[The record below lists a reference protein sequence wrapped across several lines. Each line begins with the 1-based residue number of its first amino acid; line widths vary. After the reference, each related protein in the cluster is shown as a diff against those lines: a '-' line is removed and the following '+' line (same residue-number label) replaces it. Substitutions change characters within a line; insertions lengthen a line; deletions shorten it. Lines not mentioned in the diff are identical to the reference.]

1 MAATILTF
9 CHWSLCGKQKVI
21 EEVRIIIGY
30 KRQYNL
36 LIFYSLRKVKNDEK
50 VILLNEHHPFI
61 MDSLSEEKRSKNV
74 ILSHVKSLSLFP

>member
-30 KRQYNL
+30 KKNY
-36 LIFYSLRKVKNDEK
+36 FSDAAASVSLTETKVE
-50 VILLNEHHPFI
+50 
-61 MDSLSEEKRSKNV
+61 SST
-74 ILSHVKSLSLFP
+74 

>member
-30 KRQYNL
+30 KKT
-36 LIFYSLRKVKNDEK
+36 IESSHFYSFEQTG
-50 VILLNEHHPFI
+50 
-61 MDSLSEEKRSKNV
+61 
-74 ILSHVKSLSLFP
+74 